1 MAGVGLVGFSG
12 SLIKD
17 AIKDA
22 PLPSLSVLNAIDRPQ
37 TLTEEPEVTKV
48 LVGKFSGRYPL
59 FVSSCLTRQFQ
70 GVFFIL
76 FAQILSVMFTHT

>member
-48 LVGKFSGRYPL
+48 LVGKFSGRYPP
-59 FVSSCLTRQFQ
+59 FVSSSDATVSRCLFHPVRSDL
-70 GVFFIL
+70 V
-76 FAQILSVMFTHT
+76 SNVYSY

>member
-17 AIKDA
+17 TIKDTL
-22 PLPSLSVLNAIDRPQ
+22 LPSLSGPPATPQ

-48 LVGKFSGRYPL
+48 LVGEFSCRHLPL
-59 FVSSCLTRQFQ
+59 VSSDWTR
-70 GVFFIL
+70 
-76 FAQILSVMFTHT
+76 